1 MTMIS
6 HIRASL
12 LASALMFSS
21 ALAVPAFAQEALSLP
36 DLSPEEIAADV
47 QREFNNRTGTT
58 EFIAPTFDPFEQD
71 SSMAGSV
78 SFRSLG
84 APVTTIDGDVY
95 EDGVLMDMAF
105 YYNSPNDDP
114 FDGRGFTDAAFLS
127 GSLAPA
133 VRRDRRILECSRN
146 VRDVV
151 YDHTYYYAPSI
162 RFSFF
167 RPYRHYGGH
176 HRFGRFD
183 RPYWRNRGFGNRGH
197 GGWGRATFSRRGGY
211 HSSDRRDR
219 RFDSRSDRREDRQ
232 DDRARNRRDRDRD
245 NDRSRDRRRTEGGSV
260 VRMDRRG
267 RMNTTIDNRQPR
279 AERRV
284 RDERRSDANRQ
295 NNRRNEARRNEAR
308 GNEARRTNERSNETR
323 NNRDAAGLD
332 NARRDGSDRNQITRN
347 ERRNE
352 VRTTR
357 NRDVISETRN
367 NRGRADI
374 RTARENRATPRPTP
388 RAESRPT
395 PRRNEARSENR
406 RSQPRA
412 EPRPQPRAQPR
423 AQPRPER
430 RSQPRRSENRGAK
443 RSQRPTQTIKSNNR
457 EIRGNKRRL
466 NFFPARASY
475 GRDVVRSV
483 DVDCARE
490 ETMSVF
496 IPAERLEA
504 ARFDGLTI
512 LALDNKGQE
521 YPIFVPP
528 NYIEGF
534 NLATAG
540 GFAPST
546 GVPSVP
552 NVVYREPVTRGP
564 VYNEPAPQ
572 TRIEATCPAG
582 TTKQNDG
589 SCLITSGQYP
599 Q

>member
-1 MTMIS
+1 MIKIS

-21 ALAVPAFAQEALSLP
+21 ALAVPALAQEALSLP
-36 DLSPEEIAADV
+36 ELSPEQIAADV

-78 SFRSLG
+78 SFRSVG
-84 APVTTIDGDVY
+84 APITTIDGDIY
-95 EDGVLMDMAF
+95 EDGVLLDMAF
-105 YYNSPNDDP
+105 YYNSPSDDP

-133 VRRDRRILECSRN
+133 VRRDRRILECSRS

-151 YDHTYYYAPSI
+151 YDHTYYYAPRV

-176 HRFGRFD
+176 YRFGRFD
-183 RPYWRNRGFGNRGH
+183 RPYWRNRGFGQRSH
-197 GGWGRATFSRRGGY
+197 SGWGRATFPSRSGY
-211 HSSDRRDR
+211 YSNDRQNR
-219 RFDSRSDRREDRQ
+219 RFDRREDRR
-232 DDRARNRRDRDRD
+232 DDRANNRRDGDRDREQTRNRR
-245 NDRSRDRRRTEGGSV
+245 SASGSV

-267 RMNTTIDNRQPR
+267 RMGATIDNRQPR
-279 AERRV
+279 AERR
-284 RDERRSDANRQ
+284 A
-295 NNRRNEARRNEAR
+295 
-308 GNEARRTNERSNETR
+308 
-323 NNRDAAGLD
+323 
-332 NARRDGSDRNQITRN
+332 RN
-347 ERRNE
+347 ERRSE
-352 VRTTR
+352 GQREQRSEIRTSNDR
-357 NRDVISETRN
+357 NIISETRN
-367 NRGRADI
+367 NRGQTDI
-374 RTARENRATPRPTP
+374 RTARENRSTPRPAP

-395 PRRNEARSENR
+395 SRNNEARSESR
-406 RSQPRA
+406 RSQTRSQPRT
-412 EPRPQPRAQPR
+412 QPRSQPR
-423 AQPRPER
+423 SET

-443 RSQRPTQTIKSNNR
+443 RSTRSTRTIKSNNR
-457 EIRGNKRRL
+457 EIKGGKRQL
-466 NFFPARASY
+466 NFFPARTSY
-475 GRDVVRSV
+475 SRGVTRSV

-490 ETMSVF
+490 ETLSVF
-496 IPAERLEA
+496 IPTDRLEA

-521 YPIFVPP
+521 YPIFIPP

-534 NLATAG
+534 KLAKNS
-540 GFAPST
+540 GFVSSSRIPS
-546 GVPSVP
+546 GP
-552 NVVYREPVTRGP
+552 NPVYREPVTGSP

-572 TRIEATCPAG
+572 NRIEASCPVG

-589 SCLITSGQYP
+589 SCLIMSGQYP